1 MNHSSNITRIPLTR
15 VRATEIVR
23 EIAKESQRWMI
34 TMTYS
39 QNQIWREL
47 VNRRQIQLC
56 LSEGYVL
63 EHTADMDQSTAVKL
77 GVQALLEVVDSGAKN
92 MEICI
97 VTQGGT
103 AVLEEKDVDLV
114 VKGIEAE
121 IEEGKLAKAAK
132 SGE

>member
-1 MNHSSNITRIPLTR
+1 LTR

-63 EHTADMDQSTAVKL
+63 EHTADMDRFENWRFHIVRVCAGMNIKIEV
-77 GVQALLEVVDSGAKN
+77 ALESQGRRPRLFVLDIQGD
-92 MEICI
+92 EIR
-97 VTQGGT
+97 
-103 AVLEEKDVDLV
+103 
-114 VKGIEAE
+114 
-121 IEEGKLAKAAK
+121 
-132 SGE
+132 